1 MSNVKKSPLKDK
13 PLHVAGQSID
23 EKIHDYMFDDVSTY
37 FTIQVVLIFGT
48 IIVWAYRAFPSIYI
62 PIALTIIT
70 ILAII
75 YCTFRLVFLSKKI
88 KSLALGRKGE
98 KIVAEILDNLRSKG
112 FIVFHDVVDKNRNFN
127 IDHVI
132 LSPHGIFTVETKTFS
147 KPPNGEIIYEDDNI
161 IAGNFNIGNKIMI
174 QAKSQTKWLKKML
187 KESTGKNYNAM
198 PVIVFPGWFV
208 RPMPDYLK
216 KRLWILN
223 PIALDSFI
231 SNEPVRIQESDMH
244 LVAFHISRYI
254 RLYN

>member
-23 EKIHDYMFDDVSTY
+23 EQIHDYMFDDVSMY
-37 FTIQVVLIFGT
+37 FMILGVLIVGT
-48 IIVWAYRAFPSIYI
+48 IIVWTYRAFPSIYM
-62 PIALTIIT
+62 PIALTVIT

-88 KSLALGRKGE
+88 KSLALGKKGE

-112 FIVFHDVVDKNRNFN
+112 FIVFHDIVDKDKNFN

-147 KPPNGEIIYEDDNI
+147 KPSNGEIIYKDDNI
-161 IAGNFNIGNKIMI
+161 IAGNFNIGNKIII
-174 QAKSQTKWLKKML
+174 QAESQTKWLKKML
-187 KESTGKNYNAM
+187 KESTGKDYNAM

-208 RPMPDYLK
+208 KPMPEYLK

-244 LVAFHISRYI
+244 LAAFHISRYI
-254 RLYN
+254 RMYN